1 MKDATVVAISGA
13 AAGPSPP
20 APGGRLAAERE
31 RRGLGVQH
39 VADALHVEGRL
50 VEAMENDHFEAFDA
64 PVYARGFLRKYA
76 TFLQLPPDELLAA
89 YDALH
94 GRPAAPT
101 LIPLAT
107 AQLAARDW
115 SRLKVPA
122 AVVGVVLLVGAVYWW
137 WPSRGRAPAT
147 LSAAPTAAA
156 PTAAAPTEA
165 LRAASDPPAAAPNG
179 AGPRASPAPPAA
191 PASRTTP
198 AASGGAH
205 APPGPRHRPAV
216 APARTAGAQDRALV
230 IRGQRESWVEVYSP
244 SGERLYSDLVHSGE
258 TRTLPG
264 PGPWRVFLGQSDSV
278 QLTVG
283 GRTVVVPAA
292 RKTAATARFVVTGD
306 GAVQ

>member
-1 MKDATVVAISGA
+1 MKDATVVASSGA
-13 AAGPSPP
+13 AAAPSPP
-20 APGGRLAAERE
+20 AAGGRLAAERE

-39 VADALHVEGRL
+39 VADALHVEARL

-101 LIPLAT
+101 LIPLAN

-122 AVVGVVLLVGAVYWW
+122 AVLGVVLLVGAVYWW

-156 PTAAAPTEA
+156 PTAAAPTGA
-165 LRAASDPPAAAPNG
+165 LRAASEPPAAVPNG
-179 AGPRASPAPPAA
+179 AGPRASPTPPAA

-205 APPGPRHRPAV
+205 APPGPRHRPAM
-216 APARTAGAQDRALV
+216 AAARTAGAQAGALV
-230 IRGQRESWVEVYSP
+230 IHGQRESWVEVYAP
-244 SGERLYSDLVHSGE
+244 TGERLYSDLVRSGE

-264 PGPWRVFLGQSDSV
+264 PGPWRVFLGQSDGV

-283 GRTVVVPAA
+283 ERTVVVPAA
-292 RKTAATARFVVTGD
+292 RKTAATARFVVSGD

>member
-1 MKDATVVAISGA
+1 MKDATVVAIGGA
-13 AAGPSPP
+13 AVAPSPP

-89 YDALH
+89 YDALY

-122 AVVGVVLLVGAVYWW
+122 AVLGVVLLVGAVYWW

-156 PTAAAPTEA
+156 PTATADSGAP
-165 LRAASDPPAAAPNG
+165 RASDPSAATPNG

-191 PASRTTP
+191 PAARTTP

-205 APPGPRHRPAV
+205 ALPGPRHRPAV
-216 APARTAGAQDRALV
+216 ASARTASAQDGALV
-230 IRGQRESWVEVYSP
+230 IHGQRESWVEVYSP
-244 SGERLYSDLVHSGE
+244 TGERLYSDLVRGGE
-258 TRTLPG
+258 TRTLAG
-264 PGPWRVFLGQSDSV
+264 PGPWRVFLGQSDGV

-283 GRTVVVPAA
+283 ERTVVVPAA
-292 RKTAATARFVVTGD
+292 RKTAATARFVVSGD

>member
-1 MKDATVVAISGA
+1 MKDAPVVAVSGA
-13 AAGPSPP
+13 APGPSPP
-20 APGGRLAAERE
+20 AAGGRLAAERG

-39 VADALHVEGRL
+39 VADALHVEARL

-76 TFLQLPPDELLAA
+76 TFLQLPPDEVLAA

-122 AVVGVVLLVGAVYWW
+122 AVLGVVLLVGAVYWL
-137 WPSRGRAPAT
+137 WPSRGRAPTTPAAAPT
-147 LSAAPTAAA
+147 TEAPTAAA
-156 PTAAAPTEA
+156 PTGRWVWQPTH
-165 LRAASDPPAAAPNG
+165 LPLLNG
-179 AGPRASPAPPAA
+179 AGPRASPTPAAA

-216 APARTAGAQDRALV
+216 APARSAGAQDGALV
-230 IRGQRESWVEVYSP
+230 IHGQRESWVEVYSAT
-244 SGERLYSDLVHSGE
+244 GERLYSDLVRSGE
-258 TRTLPG
+258 THTVPG
-264 PGPWRVFLGQSDSV
+264 PGPWRVFLGQSDGV
-278 QLTVG
+278 QLNVG
-283 GRTVVVPAA
+283 ERAVVVPAA
-292 RKTAATARFVVTGD
+292 RKTAATARFVVSGD